1 MLTHIV
7 GLLKPDE
14 GRIIVDGQ
22 DITDTD
28 GGQARGNSQE
38 GSTCFSIR
46 GALRFHIG
54 LGKCRIPTDGRGSS
68 V

>member
-14 GRIIVDGQ
+14 GRILVDGQ
-22 DITDTD
+22 DITELTEDKLAPIRRKIT
-28 GGQARGNSQE
+28 G
-38 GSTCFSIR
+38 FSIWC
-46 GALRFHIG
+46 ALRFHIG
-54 LGKCRIPTDGRGSS
+54 LGKCRIPADGRGSS